1 MSMDANEFL
10 FRNTTPSVKFPVI
23 GSSVIGVITK
33 VPRVVEETDP
43 ATREVKR
50 WQNGQPKMQ
59 VVIDL
64 ATELRENAD
73 DDGMR
78 TLWAKGMMQQAI
90 REAVMRAGAKLL
102 EVGGILQVTYS
113 ADKPT
118 NLQPLKLYTAQY
130 WPPKQGVEVPPT
142 PWESQAPPQQAM
154 QQSWPAPNA
163 MTPAATA
170 PTPWQEAERRAAE
183 VPRYPVTPAAAP
195 APVAAQT
202 SAPPA
207 QVNESFLDKLR
218 RTTANQQAYRDQATN
233 HHGNPQD
240 VEPPY

>member
-1 MSMDANEFL
+1 MDANEFL

-23 GSSVIGVITK
+23 GSSVIGMITK
-33 VPRVVEETDP
+33 VPRVIEETDP

-64 ATELRENAD
+64 QTELRENAE

-102 EVGGILQVTYS
+102 AVGGILQVTYS

-130 WPPKQGVEVPPT
+130 WPPQQGTEVPAT
-142 PWESQAPPQQAM
+142 PWETQAPPQQAM
-154 QQSWPAPNA
+154 A
-163 MTPAATA
+163 
-170 PTPWQEAERRAAE
+170 TPWQQAEARAAE
-183 VPRYPVTPAAAP
+183 VPRYPVAPAAA
-195 APVAAQT
+195 APRAAAPT

-207 QVNESFLDKLR
+207 PPEVNASFL
-218 RTTANQQAYRDQATN
+218 
-233 HHGNPQD
+233 
-240 VEPPY
+240 E

>member
-1 MSMDANEFL
+1 MDANEFL
-10 FRNTTPSVKFPVI
+10 FRNTVPSVKFPVI
-23 GSSVIGVITK
+23 GTSVIGMITK
-33 VPRVVEETDP
+33 VPRVIEETDP

-64 ATELRENAD
+64 QTELRENAE

-90 REAVMRAGAKLL
+90 KEAVKRAGVKILA
-102 EVGGILQVTYS
+102 VGGILQVTYS

-130 WPPKQGVEVPPT
+130 WPPQQGVEVPPT
-142 PWESQAPPQQAM
+142 PWETQAPPQQAM
-154 QQSWPAPNA
+154 A
-163 MTPAATA
+163 
-170 PTPWQEAERRAAE
+170 TPWQQAEAQVAQ
-183 VPRYPVTPAAAP
+183 VPRYPVPSTPAAAP
-195 APVAAQT
+195 APAPAPV
-202 SAPPA
+202 SAPPN
-207 QVNESFLDKLR
+207 QQSFLEKLR
-218 RTTANQQAYRDQATN
+218 QTTANQQAYRDQATN

-240 VEPPY
+240 AEPPY